1 MLISQRK
8 PTMLFFETYL
18 LKHICSMCIFLH
30 SLFIHTKVKFTSL
43 ISGLLQQLHN
53 LLESSMQ
60 LPLEQNCSSFIIPSA
75 ELSNIKQVHL

>member
-1 MLISQRK
+1 M
-8 PTMLFFETYL
+8 
-18 LKHICSMCIFLH
+18 
-30 SLFIHTKVKFTSL
+30 KVKFTSL
-43 ISGLLQQLHN
+43 ISGLLLQQLLN